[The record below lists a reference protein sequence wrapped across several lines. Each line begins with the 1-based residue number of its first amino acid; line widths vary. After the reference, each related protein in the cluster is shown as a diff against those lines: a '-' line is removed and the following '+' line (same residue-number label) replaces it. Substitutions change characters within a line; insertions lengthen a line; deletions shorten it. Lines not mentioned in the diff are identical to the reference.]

1 MDFFSSRKAVLD
13 SQRYTP
19 SEMGLGR
26 LVSAGK
32 RPFVGQ
38 AALEAER
45 ARGPPRRIVG
55 LEIDWP
61 EVEAVYERVG
71 LPPSVAPVTSRVA
84 VPVYSHGTQV
94 GKATSTTWSPLLKK
108 LVALATIAGEEA
120 AEGSPVEFEIT
131 VDAVRHRVGATVV
144 PTPFFNPPRK
154 TATPAA

>member
-1 MDFFSSRKAVLD
+1 M
-13 SQRYTP
+13 
-19 SEMGLGR
+19 
-26 LVSAGK
+26 
-32 RPFVGQ
+32 
-38 AALEAER
+38 
-45 ARGPPRRIVG
+45 
-55 LEIDWP
+55 
-61 EVEAVYERVG
+61 G